1 MNVQDAVNLVNK
13 TTFRPGWRISARPAD
28 YYGYYSYLNGP
39 GGAIELDF
47 EIDTVDTSRVDDAG
61 RYTQKMTQRGGT
73 EFAVAN
79 LDGLGL
85 LRGILDWVHAKY
97 DEHEDR
103 EFLRVK
109 QDDGSWLA
117 PFHPHRSDGD
127 RAWAL
132 TERPLR

>member
-13 TTFRPGWRISARPAD
+13 TTFRPGWRISARP
-28 YYGYYSYLNGP
+28 YYGYYSYLN
-39 GGAIELDF
+39 AIELDF